1 MCWIARIGLTL
12 GVVAWL
18 SATILT
24 AQRNPIPETYTNL
37 QILPKDS
44 TRAGLVAVM
53 RDFAIQLNVRC
64 QHCHVGEGDDLSTF
78 DFASDA
84 RPAKAVARRMLLMVQ
99 SINGPLLEGVGEPTS
114 AGAPKVTCFTC
125 HRGSTKPLTK

>member
-1 MCWIARIGLTL
+1 MCCMARLFLTL
-12 GVVAWL
+12 AATAWL
-18 SATILT
+18 AATIVT
-24 AQRNPIPETYTNL
+24 AQRNPIPETFTNL
-37 QILPKDS
+37 QILPRDA
-44 TRAGLVAVM
+44 TRASLVAVM
-53 RDFAIQLNVRC
+53 RDFAMQLDVRC

-99 SINGPLLEGVGEPTS
+99 SINGLLEGVGEPAA

-125 HRGSTKPLTK
+125 HRGSIKPLTK